1 MPTSWNVSSLIRS
14 ARLVLGIRWLIGA
27 IDASLPGALTLDF
40 VGRLGADRREVA
52 AAMMTASMA
61 MRFMVKHGVVP
72 FSGWV
77 GVGGYDPERV
87 ERVGSMH
94 SRIYGEPER
103 ASAMLDAPWW
113 GGLRIRIAVCE
124 TDSWRVSLS
133 GERRLDVDGV
143 DTVLLEGGAVR
154 RWCSCMGRH
163 SRQRSPG
170 NAAPRPRFPVKGSVS
185 TRPPRATA
193 TDEIRAS
200 VPTVRSLLLCANRR
214 RAFGHSRRAR
224 VSSEAVVSNAWPR
237 RLL

>member
-143 DTVLLEGGAVR
+143 DTVLLEGRGGPPVVLLHGTALSPAFPRER
-154 RWCSCMGRH
+154 R
-163 SRQRSPG
+163 
-170 NAAPRPRFPVKGSVS
+170 AAPSLPRQGKRLYPAATRYRNGRDPSVS
-185 TRPPRATA
+185 ADRALTPA
-193 TDEIRAS
+193 LRE
-200 VPTVRSLLLCANRR
+200 
-214 RAFGHSRRAR
+214 
-224 VSSEAVVSNAWPR
+224 
-237 RLL
+237 